1 MLANK
6 GYDGKKADVWSCGV
20 ILFVLLAGY
29 LPFEEATMVALFKK
43 IKHAEFTYPSWFT
56 EDAKHLISQ
65 ILIPDPEVRIS
76 LAEINNSEWLNKPVD
91 VPPPSVPNAANR
103 IVPREEDDDGDSGDE
118 KPAAPKPPKASKAP
132 PVPAAAPAHVVA
144 RPPVAPALEAPVKA
158 PAPPAPAPAP
168 APHVASPPAP
178 PASSTPK
185 SAAATP
191 PPAPKPATTP
201 QPPPAAPASAPA
213 APTSSASSGGA
224 GAGGSGEDKK
234 KKGFF
239 NNLFGFG
246 K

>member
-91 VPPPSVPNAANR
+91 VPPPTVPNAANR

-118 KPAAPKPPKASKAP
+118 KPAAPKPQKASKAP
-132 PVPAAAPAHVVA
+132 PVPAAAPASVVA
-144 RPPVAPALEAPVKA
+144 RPPVAPALEAPA
-158 PAPPAPAPAP
+158 RTPPPPAPASASSSS
-168 APHVASPPAP
+168 VSPPAAP
-178 PASSTPK
+178 VTKPVVAS
-185 SAAATP
+185 P
-191 PPAPKPATTP
+191 PPAPKAINSSP
-201 QPPPAAPASAPA
+201 QPVVTAAPAA
-213 APTSSASSGGA
+213 APVANTSSTD
-224 GAGGSGEDKK
+224 DKK

-239 NNLFGFG
+239 TNLFGFG
-246 K
+246 KEK